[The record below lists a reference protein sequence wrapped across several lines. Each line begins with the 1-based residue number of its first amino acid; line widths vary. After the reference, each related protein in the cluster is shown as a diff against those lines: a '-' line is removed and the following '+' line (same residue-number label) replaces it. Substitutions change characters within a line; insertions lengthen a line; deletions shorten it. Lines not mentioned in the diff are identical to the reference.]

1 MNTFT
6 CSYKIQADEANNR
19 LYLSIRGF
27 LIDEYVARAIK
38 KIRNEVKKL
47 KKGYDVIDD
56 VSELMPATKKDADKI
71 KKAHNYVLTKGAK
84 RVVTVVKKDGTLE
97 NREIGDVRDGES
109 YQTIRAGSLE
119 EAEKLL
125 GCE

>member
-6 CSYKIQADEANNR
+6 CSYKIQADEVNNR

-56 VSELMPATKKDADKI
+56 VSELMPATQKDADKI

-84 RVVTVVKKDGTLE
+84 RVVTVVKKDGTIE
-97 NREIGDVRDGES
+97 DREIGNVNDGEA

-119 EAEKLL
+119 EAERLL
-125 GCE
+125 GSE